1 MNKEHDTLAVRLSQ
15 ILMMFNEGKRIAVD
29 ELATEFDVTP
39 RTIQRDLR
47 RLSYLPIK
55 KEGAYYSL
63 ESYCLGKL
71 SFKDI
76 KQFATFSGIKELYPE
91 LNDGLI
97 VDILNERTNKT
108 MEVHGHTYE
117 NLSHKIDDFNAI
129 ASAII
134 TFRKISFRYKDKV
147 RLVEPYKLN
156 NTNGIWYLV
165 GVEEGVLKNF
175 SFSKIE
181 DLELKDETFCQDE
194 AVIKTLQE
202 HKGVWFTQNHIEV
215 VVEVDMSVSSYFLRR
230 DLLPNQKIVEQTKE
244 VLVLST
250 QVAYEEEILK
260 VVRYWIPHMRIIT
273 PLSLQKKLEES
284 LKAYLNI

>member
-1 MNKEHDTLAVRLSQ
+1 MKKEHDKLAMRLSQ
-15 ILMMFNEGKRIAVD
+15 ILMMFNDGKRFSVR
-29 ELATEFDVTP
+29 ELAEEFNVDP
-39 RTIQRDLR
+39 RTVQRDLNKF
-47 RLSYLPIK
+47 SYLPIRR
-55 KEGAYYSL
+55 EGIYYSL
-63 ESYCLGKL
+63 EPYCLGKL

-76 KQFATFSGIKELYPE
+76 KRFATFSSIKELYPE

-108 MEVHGHTYE
+108 MEVHGHKYE
-117 NLSHKIDDFNAI
+117 NLSHKIDDFNHI
-129 ASAII
+129 ASAIV
-134 TFRKISFRYKDKV
+134 TFRKIAFRYKDKT

-181 DLELKDETFCQDE
+181 ELELKDETFCQDE
-194 AVIKTLQE
+194 AVLKTLQE

-230 DLLPNQKIVEQTKE
+230 DLLPNQKIVEQTEE
-244 VLVLST
+244 VLVLSA

-260 VVRYWIPHMRIIT
+260 VVRYWIPHMRIVT
-273 PLSLQKKLEES
+273 PLGLQKKLEDS
-284 LKAYLNI
+284 LKAYLNV